1 MSIGILQ
8 TATVP
13 PRPSHSESDGGSHR
27 GSDAGG
33 RDRARLGRPAVL
45 RTAAGGLVASTVLLG
60 VYLAILTLVSGWQ
73 FTIDQ
78 FVEWR
83 PFVLALTIG
92 FGVQIG
98 LFVYLVSAS
107 DAAGSGKV
115 VATTGATSTIAMV
128 SCCTHYLV
136 NLLPVLGATGL
147 VGFVGQYQAEL
158 FWFGIVSNLAGVA
171 YLGSR
176 TYSSIKGA

>member
-8 TATVP
+8 TATRP
-13 PRPSHSESDGGSHR
+13 PRPSHSESDGGP
-27 GSDAGG
+27 DAGG
-33 RDRARLGRPAVL
+33 LNRARPSRLAVF
-45 RTAAGGLVASTVLLG
+45 RAVAAGVVAGGILIG
-60 VYLAILTLVSGWQ
+60 VYLAILTLLSGRQ
-73 FTIDQ
+73 FAIEQ
-78 FVEWR
+78 FIEWR

-98 LFVYLVSAS
+98 LFVYLTSAS
-107 DAAGSGKV
+107 NAGGSGKV
-115 VATTGATSTIAMV
+115 VATTGATSTLAMV

-136 NLLPVLGATGL
+136 TLLPVLGATGL

-158 FWFGIVSNLAGVA
+158 FWFGIASNLVGVA

-176 TYSSIKGA
+176 AYSIIRGA